1 MEEIKKKYIKKNG
14 SNRNCYAAQETI
26 EKRAKKATKKNI
38 NNGNFDGEQTRIRY
52 TREKKRAREPSK
64 QCENRLNRSRQCFQ
78 HKKLRIQVQQ
88 CQIRLEQYR
97 LYH

>member
-1 MEEIKKKYIKKNG
+1 MFCLQSGRGGNKKKYIKKKNG

-52 TREKKRAREPSK
+52 TREKKE
-64 QCENRLNRSRQCFQ
+64 QENRVNNV
-78 HKKLRIQVQQ
+78 KID
-88 CQIRLEQYR
+88 
-97 LYH
+97 